1 MSNSVISNKARIGSN
16 FKIGN
21 FSVIEDDVVIGDNVE
36 IGNNVTIANGAR
48 IANGVKI
55 SHGAVIATQPQDLKF
70 SGEVTTAEIGEGTV
84 IREYVTVNRGTKY
97 SNKVVVGKNCFIMA
111 YVHVAH
117 DCIIGDNVILAN
129 SVQMGGHV
137 EIDDYTII
145 GGLVGIHQFVK
156 IGKQTMIAAHSMLV
170 KDVPP
175 YIVAGND
182 PVQYE
187 GINHIGLKRRGF
199 TSEQL
204 AKLREV
210 YEIIYN
216 SGLNVSDAVKK
227 AKSEIKADNNINDV
241 FDFIEKRSTR
251 GIIRGLK

>member
-16 FKIGN
+16 FRIGN
-21 FSVIEDDVVIGDNVE
+21 FSVIEDDVIIGNNVE

-48 IANGVKI
+48 ISDGVKV

-84 IREYVTVNRGTKY
+84 IREFATINRGTKY
-97 SNKVVVGKNCFIMA
+97 SNKSVIGKNCFVMA

-117 DCIIGDNVILAN
+117 DCIIGDNVIIAN

-137 EIDDYTII
+137 EIDDYAII

-156 IGKQTMIAAHSMLV
+156 VGKHTMIAAHSMLV

-175 YIVAGND
+175 FVIAGSD

-187 GINHIGLKRRGF
+187 GVNHIGLKRRGF
-199 TSEQL
+199 SSEDLESIKQ
-204 AKLREV
+204 V
-210 YEIIYN
+210 YKIIYN
-216 SGLNVSDAVKK
+216 SGLNVSDALKK
-227 AKSEIKADNNINDV
+227 AKSEIEAVSNVKDI
-241 FDFIEKRSTR
+241 FDFIETRSTR
-251 GIIRGLK
+251 GIIKGLK

>member
-1 MSNSVISNKARIGSN
+1 MSNSIISNKARIGSN

-21 FSVIEDDVVIGDNVE
+21 FSVIEDDVVIGNNVE

-48 IANGVKI
+48 ISDGVKI
-55 SHGAVIATQPQDLKF
+55 FHGSVIATQPQDLKF
-70 SGEVTTAEIGEGTV
+70 AGEMTTAEIGEGTV
-84 IREYVTVNRGTKY
+84 IRECVTINRGTKY
-97 SNKVVVGKNCFIMA
+97 SNKSVVGKNCFIMA

-117 DCIIGDNVILAN
+117 DCIIGDNVIIAN
-129 SVQMGGHV
+129 GVQMGGHV
-137 EIDDYTII
+137 EIDDHTII

-156 IGKQTMIAAHSMLV
+156 IGMHTMIAAHSMLV

-175 YIVAGND
+175 YIVAGNH

-204 AKLREV
+204 ANLREV

-227 AKSEIKADNNINDV
+227 AKSEIIADESIQNV

>member
-1 MSNSVISNKARIGSN
+1 MANSIISNKARIGSN

-21 FSVIEDDVVIGDNVE
+21 FSVIEDDVIIGDNVE
-36 IGNNVTIANGAR
+36 IGNNVTLANGTR
-48 IANGVKI
+48 IADGVKI

-70 SGEVTTAEIGEGTV
+70 AGEITTTEIGEGTV
-84 IREYVTVNRGTKY
+84 IREYATVNRGTKY
-97 SNKVVVGKNCFIMA
+97 SSKTVVGKNCFIMA
-111 YVHVAH
+111 YVHIAH

-129 SVQMGGHV
+129 SIQMGGHV

-156 IGKQTMIAAHSMLV
+156 VGRHTMIAAHSMLV

-175 YIVAGND
+175 FIIAGND

-199 TSEQL
+199 SGEQL
-204 AKLREV
+204 ANLREV
-210 YEIIYN
+210 YDIIYN
-216 SGLNVSDAVKK
+216 SGLNVSEAVKK
-227 AKSEIKADNNINDV
+227 AKSEVTPDDNIKDI
-241 FDFIEKRSTR
+241 FDFVENRSTR
-251 GIIRGLK
+251 GIIRGIK

>member
-1 MSNSVISNKARIGSN
+1 LSNSVISNKARIGSN

-55 SHGAVIATQPQDLKF
+55 FHGAVIATQPQDLKF

-97 SNKVVVGKNCFIMA
+97 SNKSVVGKNCFLMA

-117 DCIIGDNVILAN
+117 DCIVGDNVIIAN
-129 SVQMGGHV
+129 STSMGGHV
-137 EIDDYTII
+137 EIDDYAIV
-145 GGLVGIHQFVK
+145 GGLVGIHQFAK
-156 IGKQTMIAAHSMLV
+156 IGKHTMIAAHSMLV
-170 KDVPP
+170 KDIPP
-175 YIVAGND
+175 YIIAGND

-187 GINHIGLKRRGF
+187 GINHIGLRRRGF
-199 TSEQL
+199 SEEQL
-204 AKLREV
+204 TIIKDIYGV
-210 YEIIYN
+210 IYN

-227 AKSEIKADNNINDV
+227 IKSEGKLDNHVKDIL
-241 FDFIEKRSTR
+241 DFIENRSTR
-251 GIIRGLK
+251 GIIRGIK